1 MNYQRTQ
8 HVSVDESMVPYFGKH
23 GVKQYIHGK
32 PITFE
37 FKLWVMATQLGCCI
51 QFHQSA
57 GKNSIL
63 QEHENIGRGL
73 GASVVANLVS
83 KLPVMQTSNYHIAMG
98 NYFTS
103 SALVRH
109 VIAMGAAATGMVR
122 ANRMESVPFQDMVKM
137 KWIIRCSY

>member
-1 MNYQRTQ
+1 
-8 HVSVDESMVPYFGKH
+8 
-23 GVKQYIHGK
+23 
-32 PITFE
+32 
-37 FKLWVMATQLGCCI
+37 MATPLGYCI

-57 GKNSIL
+57 GKDSIL

-83 KLPVMQTSNYHIAMG
+83 KPPVMQTFNYHIAMG
-98 NYFTS
+98 NYFTG
-103 SALVRH
+103 SALVRQ
-109 VIAMGAAATGMVR
+109 VIAMEAATTGMVR

>member
-1 MNYQRTQ
+1 
-8 HVSVDESMVPYFGKH
+8 MVPYFGKH

-83 KLPVMQTSNYHIAMG
+83 KLPVMQTSNYHIATG